1 MKYSGNIPA
10 EEMRFVLCNLPGGVA
25 EKEVMHC
32 VLSQISFYTFQYFL
46 FLLPIEIEAFSFL
59 ANVQH

>member
-32 VLSQISFYTFQYFL
+32 VLSQMSSYTFQYFL
-46 FLLPIEIEAFSFL
+46 VLLPVEAFSFL